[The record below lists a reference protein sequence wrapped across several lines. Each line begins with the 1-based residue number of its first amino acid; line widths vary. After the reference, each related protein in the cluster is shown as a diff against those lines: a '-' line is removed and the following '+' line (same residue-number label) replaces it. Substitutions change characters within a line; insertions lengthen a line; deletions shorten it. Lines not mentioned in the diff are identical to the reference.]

1 METTM
6 SNDNAELGSRRLT
19 KKQQAENERNEAKE
33 KLRGWLKPGDTVFTI
48 LRHVSRSGM
57 MRHISLVANVEG
69 ETMDITYWAA
79 KAMGD
84 KLADDGGIKVGGCG
98 MDMGFSLVY
107 SLGRTLY
114 PDGFQCCGKGCLSN
128 DHSNDWGRLKT
139 EYDDAHEKERQA
151 AAEAGGPQDYWGRT
165 AAWREYEAA
174 RNDWIEQE
182 KKKPANS
189 YSKRRK
195 HTGGGGYALRHRWL

>member
-1 METTM
+1 METTV
-6 SNDNAELGSRRLT
+6 DRPVRVT

-79 KAMGD
+79 KAMDD

-107 SLGRTLY
+107 NLGRTLY
-114 PDGFQCCGKGCLSN
+114 HDGFYCPGKGDGKGNGRCPSN
-128 DHSNDWGRLKT
+128 DHFNGDKNYRK
-139 EYDDAHEKERQA
+139 DH
-151 AAEAGGPQDYWGRT
+151 
-165 AAWREYEAA
+165 
-174 RNDWIEQE
+174 
-182 KKKPANS
+182 
-189 YSKRRK
+189 K
-195 HTGGGGYALRHRWL
+195 HTGDGGYALRHRWL